1 MMGSYFSPDG
11 SGILLL
17 FSLESKRYSG
27 QREIA
32 ANNR

>member
-1 MMGSYFSPDG
+1 VFSPDG

-27 QREIA
+27 QPEIA
-32 ANNR
+32 ATIISF